1 MVASQ
6 KYENMGSKQYSKGAY
21 FEGHMIPDAWR
32 MLDACAKGNIP
43 PSDILPIEITSQA
56 YLEKVAS
63 LILLISEKLSIY
75 KSVDTKI
82 YKE

>member
-1 MVASQ
+1 
-6 KYENMGSKQYSKGAY
+6 
-21 FEGHMIPDAWR
+21 

-63 LILLISEKLSIY
+63 LILLIRENLSIY